1 MPHRTNWDEV
11 ASTTSDHQHRDGKD
25 ATFYKGLDL
34 SSVATLE
41 ERGVVYKDTQRNN
54 RTRPVEDIL
63 GDGGMDTVRLRC
75 DHAIVATPN
84 SRPQVR
90 ASPRRAARPTSTT
103 TSPTTG
109 PTPGHNDAP
118 LAWPTDLAGL
128 SSTLRACVKDTL
140 VAFAKGGVDL
150 SLVSL
155 GDEMRNGMLWPLGRV
170 DVDLAPAARVANL
183 SNLATLYASARG
195 GVDDALQAGFRRPQA
210 TIHIDNGW
218 DETLQEAWFG
228 ALTATGRASRRDWD
242 IKRVHD
248 VVRIVKAVPNG
259 LGQGVNYW
267 KPAWSNNT
275 GLGSSCQDAI
285 LFDADWSRYPAEVVG
300 CSRPSIK
307 MFKDV

>member
-11 ASTTSDHQHRDGKD
+11 ASTTQKTTGRRRETHLLHVLAAALPLCTRVSALPSSDHQHRDGKD

-242 IKRVHD
+242 VL
-248 VVRIVKAVPNG
+248 ASPPTPSTA
-259 LGQGVNYW
+259 
-267 KPAWSNNT
+267 PARRCR
-275 GLGSSCQDAI
+275 SC
-285 LFDADWSRYPAEVVG
+285 R
-300 CSRPSIK
+300 RR
-307 MFKDV
+307 

>member
-1 MPHRTNWDEV
+1 
-11 ASTTSDHQHRDGKD
+11 SDHQHRDGKD

-84 SRPQVR
+84 SRPQ
-90 ASPRRAARPTSTT
+90 TT

-109 PTPGHNDAP
+109 PTPGHNNAP

-140 VAFAKGGVDL
+140 VAFAKGGADL

-155 GDEMRNGMLWPLGRV
+155 GDEIRNGMLWPLGRV

-242 IKRVHD
+242 RDAAEAADVAERHRCHIRQAGARRRDGLARHLRWPYVPVLSDTSVPISPAVQIKRVHD

-267 KPAWSNNT
+267 KPA
-275 GLGSSCQDAI
+275 
-285 LFDADWSRYPAEVVG
+285 
-300 CSRPSIK
+300 
-307 MFKDV
+307 